1 MSLAV
6 EELPSGQ
13 PTSNGRGPQPY
24 RRHARRV
31 RKIDFVVLDG
41 LRVRADQ
48 ELRETEDALISF
60 MEAQEKR
67 DRLYVKSRKELQE
80 RFQFGRMGGVA

>member
-1 MSLAV
+1 MQV
-6 EELPSGQ
+6 P
-13 PTSNGRGPQPY
+13 
-24 RRHARRV
+24 
-31 RKIDFVVLDG
+31 KIDFAKLDR
-41 LRVRADQ
+41 LITRADA

-67 DRLYVKSRKELQE
+67 DRLYVKSREELKE